1 MYQNSKIEARCEAV
15 RLAAAIKDVTSDNI
29 LEVSKKIE
37 EYIVGE
43 LELPDVYDP
52 NSYMKELVEKMSE
65 AMNAKQDNKTP
76 GIDPNL
82 VKAVA
87 DA

>member
-1 MYQNSKIEARCEAV
+1 MNSMIEARWEAV
-15 RLAAAIKDVTSDNI
+15 RLAAAIKDVTSNNI

-37 EYIVGE
+37 GYLVGG

-52 NSYMKELVEKMSE
+52 NSCMKELMEKMSE
-65 AMNAKQDNKTP
+65 AISSNKENKTSDVNP
-76 GIDPNL
+76 TSIKVLG
-82 VKAVA
+82 